1 MKKNGK
7 YRFTLQ
13 FGMDS
18 DEEVRAG
25 ELLERLGNRKSV
37 VIEAALC
44 EYMEAHPEMFAG
56 GNKIKVSVSGIR
68 GDKLEEMIRRI
79 VEERLGAITVSPA
92 MPVVEPDTESPEWTD
107 DSEILG
113 MLDDLDLFQ
122 AQ

>member
-37 VIEAALC
+37 VIVAALC

-68 GDKLEEMIRRI
+68 GDKLEE
-79 VEERLGAITVSPA
+79 E
-92 MPVVEPDTESPEWTD
+92 
-107 DSEILG
+107 
-113 MLDDLDLFQ
+113 
-122 AQ
+122 

>member
-37 VIEAALC
+37 VIVAALC
-44 EYMEAHPEMFAG
+44 EYMEAHPGMVAG

-92 MPVVEPDTESPEWTD
+92 MPVVETDTESPEWTD